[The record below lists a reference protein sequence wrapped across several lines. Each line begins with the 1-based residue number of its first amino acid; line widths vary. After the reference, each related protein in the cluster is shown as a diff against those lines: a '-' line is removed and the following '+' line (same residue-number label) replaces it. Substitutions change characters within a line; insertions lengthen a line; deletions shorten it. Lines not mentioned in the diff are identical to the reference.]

1 MIKSGFQLGKKA
13 DLDYSRRL
21 TPLAAISLLCALTAR
36 PQTPNDPV
44 FRVDV
49 DVRQV
54 DLVVTDAKGHHV
66 TDLGP
71 DDFRIFQDGRPQKM
85 TNFSWIEVT
94 PPPTGAQLAALQKP
108 VSLWERFS
116 GVPTIAKTPGN
127 DIVAAPVVNPHKDE
141 IRRTIAFV
149 MNDHSVGVMNRIRK
163 LIDEQLSPTDMVSIG
178 STLRSVVPLSHGMA
192 EIRDSMGIFQQF
204 SNDKRQLD
212 AALERIPR
220 TCDFLHT
227 CITDE
232 LGAITSAIQSL
243 RDVPGRKALVFVG
256 GYRGSVDRVVDMA
269 NRAGVVVFVLNPA
282 GTSMDASD
290 NFPGSESIV
299 QLAKHTGGTW
309 LLATPGAD
317 LTTDLNL
324 VMEDL
329 SGYYLLG
336 FHPDPSDPD
345 DSPPARARHRV
356 EVKVLRPGLI
366 VRARNTEV
374 GGPGG
379 VAGAPTKP
387 QGREEVLTH
396 ALLSLFTADGIH
408 VHLDPSFLASA
419 PDPKTHRRSPIVHAR
434 LDIDSR
440 DLTANDDDAGGK
452 KIVLD
457 MALAV
462 FNVDG
467 SQAGA
472 KNMIFTIIVPRE
484 KVARMPKMGL
494 QYTMDV
500 PVSNAGPYQLRA
512 AIRDPPSGKIG
523 SAYAFLDI
531 PDFNKKKVS
540 LSSLALSPGNTTDV
554 SPSGRPAWNEFAR
567 GAEVRFSCEIFG
579 LRSTGSDSATPNV
592 DVEVRLYR
600 GGGPV
605 VTILPVPV
613 AINTSDG
620 DSFLTGNFRIPDDL
634 AAGNY
639 TMEVIAYDR
648 QAPTKKQAAEQW
660 VDLTIVG
667 SSGAN

>member
-1 MIKSGFQLGKKA
+1 VIKSGFQLGKKA

-127 DIVAAPVVNPHKDE
+127 DIVAAQVVNPHKDE

-149 MNDHSVGVMNRIRK
+149 MNDDSVGVVNRIRK

-356 EVKVLRPGLI
+356 EVKVLGTRTKINLHSRIRRKRGGICRRGDGDKPSGQPCQSLKTRFVGFHLLPCKPHPLGVDGIDQCRGRMHTLIRHSLRHSQGLI
-366 VRARNTEV
+366 YGLQRVAVPVVLQHAENAFDRVVFTVVRR
-374 GGPGG
+374 
-379 VAGAPTKP
+379 VAGQFHRDLMFGA
-387 QGREEVLTH
+387 E
-396 ALLSLFTADGIH
+396 
-408 VHLDPSFLASA
+408 LDQP
-419 PDPKTHRRSPIVHAR
+419 PDPLGAPGVVLRSVVRVDHEGMWRTIVFLSVGQMACRRSAMKSAVALPVVKLSHVSAVSGR
-434 LDIDSR
+434 W
-440 DLTANDDDAGGK
+440 
-452 KIVLD
+452 
-457 MALAV
+457 MAK
-462 FNVDG
+462 G
-467 SQAGA
+467 
-472 KNMIFTIIVPRE
+472 
-484 KVARMPKMGL
+484 
-494 QYTMDV
+494 
-500 PVSNAGPYQLRA
+500 
-512 AIRDPPSGKIG
+512 
-523 SAYAFLDI
+523 
-531 PDFNKKKVS
+531 VS
-540 LSSLALSPGNTTDV
+540 LAT
-554 SPSGRPAWNEFAR
+554 
-567 GAEVRFSCEIFG
+567 FS
-579 LRSTGSDSATPNV
+579 RS
-592 DVEVRLYR
+592 
-600 GGGPV
+600 
-605 VTILPVPV
+605 
-613 AINTSDG
+613 
-620 DSFLTGNFRIPDDL
+620 
-634 AAGNY
+634 
-639 TMEVIAYDR
+639 
-648 QAPTKKQAAEQW
+648 
-660 VDLTIVG
+660 
-667 SSGAN
+667 